1 MKKKWLTAPIVGQA
15 FINQFPQYNPTIVQL
30 LFNRQLKEDKEI
42 EEFFSSS
49 YHENIH
55 DPFLFNDMEKVIK
68 RILKAAE
75 KKEKVVVFGD
85 FDADG
90 VTSSTIMG
98 TILKAFNVNVEVY
111 IPHREKEG
119 YGLNKESVRKFKEQ
133 NVKLIITV
141 DCGISNHEEVEL
153 IHELGMEIIIT
164 DHHYEPL
171 IIPKADAIINAH
183 LEKERYPF
191 KSLAGV
197 GVAYKVAQALL
208 RYAKEQEIPLVEKYS
223 NLYGNYDGFEKW
235 LLDVVAIGTVADC
248 VPLTGENRTLVKYGL
263 IVLKQSKRAGLK
275 HLMEAIH
282 VNLNDITTI
291 TIGYQ
296 IAPRINAAGRLEHAI
311 TAYNLLMAETEEEA
325 TKLVTELNNINLER
339 QKLTEKIFREAK
351 AQVETQ
357 KEDKMMI
364 AIGEEW
370 PIGVIGLVAGKLA
383 EAYNSP
389 TLVISNAKG
398 TYQGSGRSIQ
408 GFNVVEALQSIE
420 KYFSHYGGHAQACG
434 FTLASN
440 DILKDFTTELKSLA
454 VDDLGET
461 DLTPILE
468 IDAELPLKNIN
479 WKLYEELNQFKPFG
493 EGNKKPLFMAKNV
506 KILQMQTVGKDAKHL
521 RLLLK
526 QDNSPMHWK
535 SIGFGLGEVWG
546 DILQA
551 GDYVDL
557 VFTVNLNEWNGN
569 RELQLQLHDI
579 RLKDNQ

>member
-15 FINQFPQYNPTIVQL
+15 FINQFPQYSPTVVQL
-30 LFNRQLKEDKEI
+30 LFNRQLEDDKEI

-55 DPFLFNDMEKVIK
+55 DPFLFNDMKKVVK
-68 RILKAAE
+68 RIFKAAE

-98 TILKAFNVNVEVY
+98 TILKAFGVDVEVY

-119 YGLNKESVRKFKEQ
+119 YGLNKESVQNFKEQ
-133 NVKLIITV
+133 DVKLIITV

-183 LEKERYPF
+183 MEKEKYPF
-191 KSLAGV
+191 QFLAGV

-208 RYAKEQEIPLVEKYS
+208 RYAKEEEIPLVEKYAQR
-223 NLYGNYDGFEKW
+223 YGNYDGFEKW

-263 IVLKQSKRAGLK
+263 IVLKQSKRVGLK
-275 HLMEAIH
+275 HLMEEIH
-282 VNLNDITTI
+282 VNFNDVTTV

-296 IAPRINAAGRLEHAI
+296 IAPRINAAGRLKHAI

-325 TKLVTELNNINLER
+325 KILVDELNNINLER

-351 AQVETQ
+351 AQVEEQ

-364 AIGEEW
+364 AVGEEW
-370 PIGVIGLVAGKLA
+370 PIGIIGLVAGKLA

-434 FTLASN
+434 FTLADN
-440 DILKDFTTELKSLA
+440 DLLNDFTTDLKSLA
-454 VDDLGET
+454 IDNLGET
-461 DLTPILE
+461 DLTPVLD
-468 IDAELPLKNIN
+468 IDTDLPLKNIN

-493 EGNKKPLFMAKNV
+493 EGNRKPLFMAANV
-506 KILQMQTVGKDAKHL
+506 KILQMQTVGKDGKHL

-526 QDNSPMHWK
+526 QDSSPMHWK

-546 DILQA
+546 DILQQN
-551 GDYVDL
+551 DYVDL